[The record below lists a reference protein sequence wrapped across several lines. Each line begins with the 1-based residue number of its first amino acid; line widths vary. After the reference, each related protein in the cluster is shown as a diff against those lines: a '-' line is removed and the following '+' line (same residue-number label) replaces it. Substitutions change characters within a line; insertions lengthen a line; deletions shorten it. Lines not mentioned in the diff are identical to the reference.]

1 MHNVKQILR
10 LIGATLCLFSSFTL
24 PLLTCVQTATTHGE
38 TQATVTEVRLEQTT
52 GRRGRINTKR
62 TLRYRYRVDSTE
74 YQGSDPN
81 YEAGS
86 SAKPGDLVKIMY
98 RKGKPSDSRVSEYGM
113 YGLKVTLIFLAV
125 SGYLFFS
132 FFRNRRPQ

>member
-10 LIGATLCLFSSFTL
+10 LIGATFLLFGSFTL
-24 PLLTCVQTATTHGE
+24 PLLTCIQTSTTHGE
-38 TQATVTEVRLEQTT
+38 TKATVTEVRLEQTT
-52 GRRGRINTKR
+52 GKRGRIHTKR
-62 TLRYRYRVDSTE
+62 TLRYRYRVDGTE
-74 YQGSDPN
+74 YEGSDPN

-98 RKGKPSDSRVSEYGM
+98 RKGRPADSRVSEFGW
-113 YGLKVTLIFLAV
+113 YGLKVTLTFLIL

-132 FFRNRRPQ
+132 FFRNRRQ